1 MSVSINEISENA
13 KLARDLA
20 LTGNYETSG
29 VYYQG
34 VIQQINRLL
43 STIVDTSRKAK
54 WQLVQHQIADEY
66 DKVNAAARAIQLFKA
81 DVPMEKVLG
90 NIYIYVYLI

>member
-1 MSVSINEISENA
+1 MAVSLNEISDNT
-13 KLARDLA
+13 KLARELA

-43 STIVDTSRKAK
+43 STIADTARKTK
-54 WQLVQHQIADEY
+54 WQLVQHQIVDEY
-66 DKVNAAARAIQLFKA
+66 DKVTAALRATQLFKV
-81 DVPMEKVLG
+81 DVPSEKLLG
-90 NIYIYVYLI
+90 IVFII